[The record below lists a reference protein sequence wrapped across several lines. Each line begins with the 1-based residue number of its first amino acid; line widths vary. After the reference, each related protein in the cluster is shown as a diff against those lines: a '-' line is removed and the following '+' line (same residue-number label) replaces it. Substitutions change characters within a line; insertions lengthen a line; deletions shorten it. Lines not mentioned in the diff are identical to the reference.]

1 MNQRPSRALCMWP
14 GLAGLWS
21 GGHWGSLF
29 VAIAFSLL
37 LNAALA
43 HTFLWPGLLGSTFG
57 WIAWPCLFLT
67 WCLSWWSARSL
78 PERGPKSPV
87 DSRDSDDTLFI
98 LAQTEYLKGNWEACC
113 RVLEDLLRTDPRDL
127 ESRLLLATVFRRSGR
142 RTDAAEQLATFR
154 KFDGSQQ
161 WSYEVQR
168 ELRLL
173 DEEPNSPEEA
183 SPQPDADLTRNMM
196 PIRRA
201 A

>member
-1 MNQRPSRALCMWP
+1 MNQRPSRALCLWP
-14 GLAGLWS
+14 GLAGLWL

-29 VAIAFSLL
+29 VALAFSLL

-43 HTFLWPGLLGSTFG
+43 NSFLWPQLLGSTFG
-57 WIAWPCLFLT
+57 WIAWPCLFVA
-67 WCLSWWSARSL
+67 WCLAFWSARQL
-78 PERGPKSPV
+78 PEMAEKSPNP
-87 DSRDSDDTLFI
+87 SRETDDTLFI

-127 ESRLLLATVFRRSGR
+127 ESRLLLATVFRRTGR
-142 RTDAAEQLATFR
+142 KSEAREQLATFR

-161 WSYEVQR
+161 WMFEVQR

-173 DEEPNSPEEA
+173 DEPAVSSEGA
-183 SPQPDADLTRNMM
+183 SPQPDADLDQNTT
-196 PIRRA
+196 PARRA